1 MHQMLDM
8 EAAQRQEAEK
18 LSEDQSLNVRTP
30 EEDAELLKNSVDE
43 GKTELAQDNEMAT
56 SVQSSEERIRELE
69 DEKQEL
75 QKDLDKIMGNLTR
88 W

>member
-8 EAAQRQEAEK
+8 EVAQRQEAEK
-18 LSEDQSLNVRTP
+18 LSEDQSLNVRTL
-30 EEDAELLKNSVDE
+30 EEDAELLKNSV
-43 GKTELAQDNEMAT
+43 TELARDNEMAT

>member
-1 MHQMLDM
+1 M
-8 EAAQRQEAEK
+8 
-18 LSEDQSLNVRTP
+18 RTL
-30 EEDAELLKNSVDE
+30 EEDAELLKNSV
-43 GKTELAQDNEMAT
+43 TELARDNEMAT

>member
-1 MHQMLDM
+1 M
-8 EAAQRQEAEK
+8 
-18 LSEDQSLNVRTP
+18 RTL
-30 EEDAELLKNSVDE
+30 EEDAELLKNSVTD
-43 GKTELAQDNEMAT
+43 LARDNEMAT

>member
-1 MHQMLDM
+1 MPNFS
-8 EAAQRQEAEK
+8 RIR
-18 LSEDQSLNVRTP
+18 V
-30 EEDAELLKNSVDE
+30 
-43 GKTELAQDNEMAT
+43 TELARDNEMAT